1 MSNLDALVERDAT
14 MTKATRMERASK
26 PRLIADPGVSLSDLM
41 KIIRDFV
48 VLKDCKDILSLVVPA
63 GHRMMSWKTAVD
75 PTWLLRMSS
84 LVFDFLAVAPNSK
97 IQGKKLEQALKKMLE
112 SGDLKNETKRDDKT
126 YIDSVNQLIRISLSQ
141 FRTLKMD
148 ITKREGCYKR
158 LTSKE
163 KKSFNLILDRM
174 QLPADYEP
182 QQSDEDQ
189 EVSCVESKP
198 STDSL
203 VLYDKTSLDDD
214 AETTFAKI
222 LGEPPLPAPCTPPR
236 GFSKEMAGFKSDDV
250 RAAKKLSQQGVGM
263 RFVESPQQ
271 QSSIFDVPKKKQ
283 ETDSF
288 DSKSGLGP
296 SKPKS
301 KPLCLDDEILN
312 EALQHVPKEADPKAK
327 ATKVLKRPSMMKR
340 PSAAD
345 EEGSSAVP
353 DVVQAGGLGKESSVY
368 IVKCQSYIE
377 IPMPIYVTY

>member
-63 GHRMMSWKTAVD
+63 GHRMMSWKT
-75 PTWLLRMSS
+75 
-84 LVFDFLAVAPNSK
+84 
-97 IQGKKLEQALKKMLE
+97 LKKMLE

-148 ITKREGCYKR
+148 ITRREGCYKR

-377 IPMPIYVTY
+377 FPMPIYVTY